1 MARHVALVAGMLA
14 LLLARPLAQQPARID
29 ERSPRDTPAKNASGA
44 IRGRVTGADNG
55 QPLRKAQ
62 VRLTSIGEGRMPTR
76 FENQVT
82 TTDAQGRFEFA
93 ELPAGRYQLQ
103 AMKGGYV
110 SLEYGQRRPVE
121 APKPIELFA
130 AQTIEKIDFALPRGA
145 VIAGRVF
152 DEFGEP
158 SANVSVA
165 AMRFQYDGRGRRRL
179 MSASGAATNDLGE
192 FRMFALPPGDYYLLV
207 HVGEFGDSID
217 RGTYAPLYYP
227 GTTDVN
233 LAERLTVASGQTIA
247 NLTLTLQ
254 TARTARVS
262 GTATDAEGKP
272 MPGFMVVNPLGAK
285 VAGMNV
291 LTTIVQPDGS
301 FTVGGLTPGEY
312 RFVARGVPML
322 GSSESVTASAT
333 VAVDTSDIA
342 GLRVVAGKP
351 VMAAGKIVVSGD
363 PRASRQ
369 VRHSTL
375 RLLAASDDDSMDFS
389 FNGNN
394 DGTPVN
400 DDGSFQIAL
409 QPGRMR
415 LLVIGTP
422 PEWSMKAVR
431 LGGVDVTDTGIDV
444 KPAEDLSSLEIEL
457 TDRIN
462 QTIGLVVNER
472 NEPVKD
478 YLVVIFSKD
487 RQKWSP
493 QSRAVRSVRSDQDGR
508 FTVGGLPSGE
518 YFAYATDFIEP
529 GQEHDVEFLDRI
541 QPLATRFLLGDGET
555 HTVNLTLHPAP

>member
-1 MARHVALVAGMLA
+1 MARHVAFVAGMLA
-14 LLLARPLAQQPARID
+14 LLLARPLAQQPGRID
-29 ERSPRDTPAKNASGA
+29 ERSPRDAPTRNAGGT

-62 VRLTSIGEGRMPTR
+62 VRLTSIGAGRLPTR

-93 ELPAGRYQLQ
+93 ELPAGRYQLR

-110 SLEYGQRRPVE
+110 SLEYGQRRPID
-121 APKPIELFA
+121 AAKPIELLA
-130 AQTIEKIDFALPRGA
+130 TQTIEKIDFALPRGA

-152 DEFGEP
+152 DEFGEA
-158 SANVSVA
+158 SANVSVMA
-165 AMRFQYDGRGRRRL
+165 LRFQYDGKGRRRL
-179 MSASGAATNDLGE
+179 TSTGSATTNDLGE
-192 FRMFALPPGDYYLLV
+192 FRMFALPPGDYYLSV
-207 HVGEFGDSID
+207 HVGEVGDSID
-217 RGTYAPLYYP
+217 RAAYAPLYYP

-233 LAERLTVASGQTIA
+233 LAERLTVASGQTVA

-254 TARTARVS
+254 TVRTARVS

-272 MPGFMVVNPLGAK
+272 MPGFMVVSPLGAK
-285 VAGMNV
+285 VAGMDV

-301 FTVGGLTPGEY
+301 FAVGGLTPGEY

-333 VAVDTSDIA
+333 VAVGTSDIA

-351 VMAAGKIVVSGD
+351 VIAAGKVVVTGD
-363 PRASRQ
+363 PRAARQ
-369 VRHSTL
+369 VRRSTL
-375 RLLAASDDDSMDFS
+375 RVIAAPDDDSMDFS
-389 FNGNN
+389 FHEN
-394 DGTPVN
+394 DGIPVN

-409 QPGRMR
+409 EPGRTR
-415 LLVIGTP
+415 LLVIGMP
-422 PEWSMKAVR
+422 PEWDMKAVR
-431 LGGVDVTDTGIDV
+431 VGGVDVTDAGIDV
-444 KPAEDLSSLEIEL
+444 KPAEDLSGLEIEL

-462 QTIGLVVNER
+462 ETIGLVTNER